1 MDRIP
6 SKTVVWMVV
15 VVVVVAV
22 NFSEPQSDDM
32 KIQVYPSQMLEQTHY
47 STNELHGQ
55 LPPWTPN
62 SSTAI

>member
-1 MDRIP
+1 
-6 SKTVVWMVV
+6 
-15 VVVVVAV
+15 
-22 NFSEPQSDDM
+22 
-32 KIQVYPSQMLEQTHY
+32 MLEQTHY